1 VRVLAVDFGLRWI
14 GLAVSDPGGTIATP
28 LKALRVERVREAPE
42 AVAREAR
49 EVGADQIVVGVPLG
63 LEGEEARPEVRRALR
78 FAKALR
84 GLLGVPVRTVDESLS
99 TREGEERLQ
108 GRRAPTDPHAVAA
121 AVILQ
126 RWLDE
131 SGGGAARP

>member
-1 VRVLAVDFGLRWI
+1 VDLGLRWI

-49 EVGADQIVVGVPLG
+49 EAAAGLVVVGVPRG
-63 LEGEEARPEVRRALR
+63 LDGEEARPEVRRTFR

-84 GLLGVPVRTVDESLS
+84 GLLDVPVRTVDESLS
-99 TREGEERLQ
+99 TREGEERLA
-108 GRRAPTDPHAVAA
+108 GRRSSTDPHAAAA

-131 SGGGAARP
+131 SAGGAARP

>member
-1 VRVLAVDFGLRWI
+1 MDLGLREI

-28 LKALRVERVREAPE
+28 LRAVRIEAVREAPE
-42 AVAREAR
+42 AVARVAR
-49 EVGADQIVVGVPLG
+49 EVEAGAIVVGVPLG
-63 LEGEEARPEVRRALR
+63 LAGQEGRIEVRRIRR

-84 GLLGVPVRTVDESLS
+84 ALLQIPVHSVDESLS
-99 TREGEERLQ
+99 TREAEERLS
-108 GRRAPTDPHAVAA
+108 GRRSATNPHAAAA

-131 SGGGAARP
+131 PRRAPGGGSA

>member
-1 VRVLAVDFGLRWI
+1 VDIGLRWI
-14 GLAVSDPGGTIATP
+14 GLAVSDPGGILATP

-42 AVAREAR
+42 AVAREAL
-49 EVGADQIVVGVPLG
+49 EVGAGMVVVGVPLG
-63 LEGEEARPEVRRALR
+63 LEGEETRPEVRRALR

-84 GLLGVPVRTVDESLS
+84 RLLGVPVRTVDESLS

-108 GRRAPTDPHAVAA
+108 GRRSATDPHAAAA

-131 SGGGAARP
+131 ARGGAARP